1 MITFLIVAVSLYIL
15 LASSVAQFARSHS
28 RNPLHWFLAA
38 LAINPVI
45 AQVLLLSRTEGSRL
59 ANTDTADAPA
69 HGDMFGAASRSVL

>member
-15 LASSVAQFARSHS
+15 LASSVAQFARSHG
-28 RNPLHWFLAA
+28 RGPLQWFFCA

-59 ANTDTADAPA
+59 ANPDAADAP
-69 HGDMFGAASRSVL
+69 DQDNLFGTASRSPL